1 MKQFELASQ
10 LFQKS
15 QLLFFHLN
23 ELLSFLQMHLPVI
36 LLSMESTHPL
46 FLLML
51 YQVLVQLLT
60 HLQKIQ
66 ATLILPD
73 QEKLRGPLDFLA

>member
-1 MKQFELASQ
+1 
-10 LFQKS
+10 
-15 QLLFFHLN
+15 
-23 ELLSFLQMHLPVI
+23 
-36 LLSMESTHPL
+36 MESTHPL

-66 ATLILPD
+66 VTLILPD